1 MEHSTGSPSRDD
13 LCNTCEEFDNEEAQ
27 RRLQEE
33 YDFYY
38 SRRLAS
44 GASSRSPSPP
54 LPSSPMKVEGD
65 YLAREVTPR
74 CTPHSI
80 SDEEFIRQPS
90 RSSERAAL
98 PRFNP
103 RLRHDRPALIS
114 PSHEDE
120 EVYLRRQ
127 RYHHTAALREGFLE
141 GNTPPRH
148 DLYAPNLYAN
158 HVRIGTAQ
166 SSTSRLRSSPCTS
179 LKMPPL
185 PPPLTQHSPPSPDRK
200 PAAVTLPA
208 ARSNKTLEI
217 SPGVHV
223 PFRGAEETWHAV
235 QRDFY
240 VPCQCYGCG
249 LEDGSH
255 PEPIFCIQDAAF
267 VVCALCKTVSP
278 LDGGMGEESNDA
290 WGVGLGFTLA
300 TLAALQEDC
309 RQL

>member
-1 MEHSTGSPSRDD
+1 MPSMENSAGSSSRAYRSNTG
-13 LCNTCEEFDNEEAQ
+13 EAFDNEEAQ

-44 GASSRSPSPP
+44 SPTRSPP
-54 LPSSPMKVEGD
+54 LPSSPMYIERDHLVSGESPHLISFGEF
-65 YLAREVTPR
+65 ARR
-74 CTPHSI
+74 
-80 SDEEFIRQPS
+80 PS
-90 RSSERAAL
+90 SRSERAAQ
-98 PRFNP
+98 PPGSNP
-103 RLRHDRPALIS
+103 RLRHDRAALIS
-114 PSHEDE
+114 PIHEDGE
-120 EVYLRRQ
+120 EDYPRRQ
-127 RYHHTAALREGFLE
+127 RYHHTATLREGFLE
-141 GNTPPRH
+141 RNAPLRP
-148 DLYAPNLYAN
+148 DLYAPDLFAS
-158 HVRIGTAQ
+158 HECIGTAQ
-166 SSTSRLRSSPCTS
+166 SSTSRSSSSSSMSP
-179 LKMPPL
+179 KMPP
-185 PPPLTQHSPPSPDRK
+185 PPPLTHSSPSPERK
-200 PAAVTLPA
+200 PPPTAPPA
-208 ARSNKTLEI
+208 RNTKMLEI
-217 SPGVHV
+217 SPGVQV

-278 LDGGMGEESNDA
+278 LDGGMSGNHT